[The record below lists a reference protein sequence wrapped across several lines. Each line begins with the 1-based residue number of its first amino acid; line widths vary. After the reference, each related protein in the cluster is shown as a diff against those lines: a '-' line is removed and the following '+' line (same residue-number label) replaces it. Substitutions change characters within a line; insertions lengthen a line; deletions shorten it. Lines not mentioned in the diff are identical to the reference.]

1 MKEVNLLS
9 KGLFNNK
16 LLDSRVKTRAVT
28 RKEKILGHLVGPLGL
43 IFIVNTIAALVEKFF
58 MQQVGLVYPGGAD
71 GAANPLAQAMGD
83 KYQLVVMIAR
93 FLMVG
98 MGLVNGWLISHTKSK
113 QGRLRPWFLIF
124 SFMLVIIGVLIFLP
138 RLDRFAYHPRSQG
151 EGADLVYT
159 QDVLDAHLRHNHRT
173 YRADSAYSVLAARP
187 YRGVCHTFDSSLR
200 MRRAAHFDGIL
211 LH

>member
-9 KGLFNNK
+9 KGLFNSK

-124 SFMLVIIGVLIFLP
+124 SFMLVIIGVLIFLFSPDIMGEAYWVYFFVLLTCYHAVGTTFFYAYRDSIVSLITRDP
-138 RLDRFAYHPRSQG
+138 REKAQISFIRKMCWTLISG
-151 EGADLVYT
+151 III
-159 QDVLDAHLRHNHRT
+159 
-173 YRADSAYSVLAARP
+173 
-187 YRGVCHTFDSSLR
+187 SSP
-200 MRRAAHFDGIL
+200 A
-211 LH
+211 